1 MPTNT
6 YTLVIE
12 PEPTGGYS
20 VNCLELPA
28 CSCGATREEARA
40 VRELLDGRELLETLR
55 ETRVIAPGEERAA
68 LSTNVD
74 NLITA
79 RRA

>member
-40 VRELLDGRELLETLR
+40 VR
-55 ETRVIAPGEERAA
+55 
-68 LSTNVD
+68 
-74 NLITA
+74 
-79 RRA
+79 